1 MLVKLFPPYVVVVG
15 VVAISGQ
22 GAANPAR
29 RTDGGHYFFLPCWAW
44 FGWVTA
50 KDSGAATVQLT
61 TYNQVLILAGDG
73 EQEGEGVYK
82 VEALGRGFRN
92 FHSFERGE
100 KSARLCKDPR
110 RRDYDFNSIGQSF
123 SQLNDNNGVSRRTP
137 FGVTTTNCNI
147 HDGEYHFT

>member
-82 VEALGRGFRN
+82 VVALGCWYGSVHRIQKG
-92 FHSFERGE
+92 G

-110 RRDYDFNSIGQSF
+110 RCGG
-123 SQLNDNNGVSRRTP
+123 LLMP
-137 FGVTTTNCNI
+137 
-147 HDGEYHFT
+147 